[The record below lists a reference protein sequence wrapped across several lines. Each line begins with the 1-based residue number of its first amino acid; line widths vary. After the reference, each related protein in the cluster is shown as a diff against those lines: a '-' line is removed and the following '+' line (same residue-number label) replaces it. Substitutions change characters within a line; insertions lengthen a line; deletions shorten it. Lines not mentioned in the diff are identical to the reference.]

1 VTKYLTILFLVL
13 FPAICFS
20 QETNFSDIIISIAEE
35 LASDDSDPEA
45 VSVFIDKLH
54 ELAENPVKINSSN
67 ENEIS
72 RLFFLS
78 DFQVKALSE
87 YVHSTGQIVSVYEL
101 AAIPGFDKETTEMII
116 PFITLENK
124 FVSNSDSVRWRNS
137 MISNF
142 SLKSGNSDSSS
153 LGSAWKILTKYKFTS
168 GGFSGG
174 ITMEKDPGEKLFNGN
189 PPLPDFLSAHIAFSG
204 NGAIRKIIVGDYSA
218 RFGQGTNINSSIS
231 TGISLTSPG
240 YMSAN
245 DEIKPYTSTEE
256 NRFFRGVAAEF
267 SIKNLGLTIFFSKN
281 YSDATIASSSG
292 SENDY
297 IENFY
302 VAGVHDTPSLLKKKD
317 AVSEMTCGISLSYNI
332 NNLKIG
338 LVWSENKLSLPLKIT
353 GNSPEKILDFT
364 GDKDNIYT
372 IYYNYLIKK
381 ILLYG
386 ELSADENKKLAMV
399 QGISFRP
406 SDRLTIGILF
416 RNYNSGY
423 TTFFGQGP
431 GTGSKTTNENG
442 VLENFTFEAARHLF
456 ISGGCDVQHFP
467 WLKYR
472 CSAPS
477 CAIRQEIKVKFL
489 PSEKLSVDASYN
501 YRLTMT
507 DNAETTGIPDQEK
520 LITRSFKVSAR
531 YSIHNNLTFGTQID
545 YKIANPSGSRGMLL
559 FQEISYNFRKVPITV
574 WARFCPFYTDDWD
587 SRIYVYENDLL
598 YSFSIPALYGKG
610 SRSYIMAKWKISNF
624 AELRIKYGIT
634 SSVTTGRS
642 LENTEEIKMQFRI
655 WF

>member
-1 VTKYLTILFLVL
+1 MIKYILISSLIL
-13 FPAICFS
+13 LPILCCG
-20 QETNFSDIIISIAEE
+20 QETNLSDIITSIAEE

-101 AAIPGFDKETTEMII
+101 AAIPGFDKETAEMII

-124 FVSNSDSVRWRNS
+124 SVSNSDSVRWRNS

-142 SLKSGNSDSSS
+142 SLKSGNSDTSC
-153 LGSAWKILTKYKFTS
+153 LGSACKILTKYKFTS

-204 NGAIRKIIVGDYSA
+204 NGVIRKIIVGDYSA

-231 TGISLTSPG
+231 TGISLSSPG

-281 YSDATIASSSG
+281 YSDATIASSGSG
-292 SENDY
+292 NDY

-302 VAGVHDTPSLLKKKD
+302 AAGVHDTPSLLKKKD
-317 AVSEMTCGISLSYNI
+317 AVSEMTYGISLSYNI

-338 LVWSENKLSLPLKIT
+338 LVWSENKLSLPLKLT

-386 ELSADENKKLAMV
+386 ELSADDNKKLAVV

-406 SDRLTIGILF
+406 SDRLTIGVLF

-431 GTGSKTTNENG
+431 GTGSKTKNENG

-477 CAIRQEIKVKFL
+477 WAIKQEIKVRFL
-489 PSEKLSVDASYN
+489 PSEKISVDASYN

-507 DNAETTGIPDQEK
+507 DNAETTGIPDQDK
-520 LITRSFKVSAR
+520 LITRSFKVSVR
-531 YSIHNNLTFGTQID
+531 YSIYNNLTFGTQID

-559 FQEISYNFRKVPITV
+559 FQEISYNFGKVPVTV

-598 YSFSIPALYGKG
+598 YSFSIPAL
-610 SRSYIMAKWKISNF
+610 
-624 AELRIKYGIT
+624 
-634 SSVTTGRS
+634 
-642 LENTEEIKMQFRI
+642 
-655 WF
+655 

>member
-1 VTKYLTILFLVL
+1 MTKYLTILFLVL

-20 QETNFSDIIISIAEE
+20 QETNLSDIIISIAEE

-78 DFQVKALSE
+78 DFQVKALAE
-87 YVHSTGQIVSVYEL
+87 YVHSTGQLVSVYEL
-101 AAIPGFDKETTEMII
+101 AAIPGFDKETAEMII

-124 FVSNSDSVRWRNS
+124 LVSNSDSVRWRNS

-142 SLKSGNSDSSS
+142 SLKSGNNDTSF
-153 LGSAWKILTKYKFTS
+153 LGSAWKILTKYKFTC
-168 GGFSGG
+168 GDFSGG
-174 ITMEKDPGEKLFNGN
+174 ITMEKDPGEKLFSGN
-189 PPLPDFLSAHIAFSG
+189 PPLPDFLSANITFTG
-204 NGAIRKIIVGDYSA
+204 NGLIKKIIVGDYSA
-218 RFGQGTNINSSIS
+218 RFGQGTNINTDLR
-231 TGISLTSPG
+231 TGISLTAPG

-256 NRFFRGVAAEF
+256 NRFFRGVAGEF
-267 SIKNLGLTIFFSKN
+267 SIKNLGLTMFFSKN
-281 YSDATIASSSG
+281 CSDATIASSSG

-302 VAGVHDTPSLLKKKD
+302 LAGVHNTSSLLKKKD
-317 AVSEMTCGISLSYNI
+317 AVSESAYGISLSYNI
-332 NNLKIG
+332 NNLRAG
-338 LVWSENKLSLPLKIT
+338 LVWSETRLSLPVKLT
-353 GNSPEKILDFT
+353 GNNPEKILDFT
-364 GDKDNIYT
+364 GDRNNIYS

-386 ELSADENKKLAMV
+386 ELSADENKKFAVV
-399 QGISFRP
+399 QGMSFRP

-416 RNYNSGY
+416 RNYYSGY
-423 TTFFGQGP
+423 TTFYGQGP
-431 GTGSKTTNENG
+431 GTSSKTTNENG

-456 ISGGCDVQHFP
+456 ISGGCDLQHFP

-477 CAIRQEIKVKFL
+477 WAMKQEIKVRFM
-489 PSEKLSVDASYN
+489 PSEKLTVDASYN
-501 YRLTMT
+501 YRLTMA
-507 DNAETTGIPDQEK
+507 DNAETGGIPDQEK
-520 LITRSFKVSAR
+520 LITRSFKVSSR
-531 YSIHNNLTFGTQID
+531 YSLHNNLTLETQID
-545 YKIANPSGSRGMLL
+545 YKIANPSGSRGMIL
-559 FQEISYNFRKVPITV
+559 FQEISYNFRKVPVTI
-574 WARFCPFYTDDWD
+574 WARYCLFYTDDWD
-587 SRIYVYENDLL
+587 SRIYTYENDLL

-610 SRSYIMAKWKISNF
+610 SRSYIMAKWKIRDF
-624 AELRIKYGIT
+624 AELRIKYEIT

-642 LENTEEIKMQFRI
+642 LENAEEIKMQFRI

>member
-1 VTKYLTILFLVL
+1 VIKYLTILFLVL
-13 FPAICFS
+13 FPTICFS
-20 QETNFSDIIISIAEE
+20 QETNLSDIIISIAEE

-54 ELAENPVKINSSN
+54 ELAEDPVKINSSN
-67 ENEIS
+67 GNEIS

-78 DFQVKALSE
+78 DFQEKALSE

-101 AAIPGFDKETTEMII
+101 AAIPGFDKETAEMII

-142 SLKSGNSDSSS
+142 SLKSGNSDTSC

-281 YSDATIASSSG
+281 YSDATIASSGSG
-292 SENDY
+292 NDY

-317 AVSEMTCGISLSYNI
+317 AVSEMTYGILLSYNI

-338 LVWSENKLSLPLKIT
+338 LVWSENKLSLPLKLT

-386 ELSADENKKLAMV
+386 ELSADDNKKLAVV

-416 RNYNSGY
+416 RDYNSGY

-442 VLENFTFEAARHLF
+442 VLENLTFEAARHLF

-477 CAIRQEIKVKFL
+477 WSIRQEIKVRFL
-489 PSEKLSVDASYN
+489 PSEKISVDASYN

-531 YSIHNNLTFGTQID
+531 YSIYNNLTFGTQID

-559 FQEISYNFRKVPITV
+559 FQEISYYFRKVPVTV

-610 SRSYIMAKWKISNF
+610 SRSYIMAKWKISDF

-642 LENTEEIKMQFRI
+642 LENTEEIKMQFRV